1 MTRRLASLA
10 LGIALAALP
19 AAAQTQLSIDESIRI
34 ALAQNP
40 SQEAARQAVAAAA
53 AVIERARADRR
64 PAVDLVAAARSFE
77 TFAFLPEGLTPPG
90 GTSTI
95 GPTEDWGIAVEGRY
109 SLYDSGL
116 GRARVEAAEATHA
129 SKQHELAEARAD
141 LILAVHRAYRGVEAS
156 LAALEAA
163 KSRLARSADHV
174 RLAQSRLDA
183 GASPRADVTRARV
196 ENANAQA
203 ALAAAVAD
211 VRTATAALNVLLGIP
226 AEEPVAITT
235 PEAPPAGEDRDL
247 EGSIGAALES
257 RPEILAARERIAAR
271 EAEARLAATLSGV
284 KADARV
290 RYGVREDELFPSE
303 RDYSIG
309 ITVSKSLF
317 DGGREKADVARA
329 RAETGAEE
337 ARLAAL
343 ENEVRR
349 EIVEAHARLA
359 EARERAEAAS
369 TALAEARESV
379 RLMRSRYE
387 AGAEPIGELLDA
399 AADLD
404 AAEASSV
411 AAQMRVHVSI
421 AALAHARGDLVPQ
434 TAEVS
439 VNLRS
444 QN

>member
-1 MTRRLASLA
+1 MKRRLASLA

-19 AAAQTQLSIDESIRI
+19 AAGQTRLSIDESIRL
-34 ALAQNP
+34 ALVQNP
-40 SQEAARQAVAAAA
+40 SQEAARRAVAAAE

-64 PAVDLVAAARSFE
+64 PAVDLVASARSFE
-77 TFAFLPEGLTPPG
+77 TYAFLPEGLTPPG
-90 GTSTI
+90 GASTI
-95 GPTEDWGIAVEGRY
+95 GPTEDFGIAVEGRY
-109 SLYDSGL
+109 SLYDSGM

-141 LILAVHRAYRGVEAS
+141 LILAVHRAYRAVEAS
-156 LAALEAA
+156 LAAFEAA
-163 KSRLARSADHV
+163 KSRLERSADHV

-203 ALAAAVAD
+203 ALASAVAD

-226 AEEPVAITT
+226 AEEEIAIAT
-235 PEAPPAGEDRDL
+235 PDRPSSGEVRDL
-247 EGSIGAALES
+247 ESDVAAALAS
-257 RPEILAARERIAAR
+257 RPELAAARERVVAR
-271 EAEARLAATLSGV
+271 EAETRLAESMSCA

-290 RYGVREDELFPSE
+290 RYGAREDELFPSE
-303 RDYSIG
+303 QDYSIG

-317 DGGREKADVARA
+317 DGGRKKAEVAQA

-343 ENEVRR
+343 ENDVRR
-349 EIVEAHARLA
+349 EVVDAHARLA
-359 EARERAEAAS
+359 EARERADAAAM
-369 TALAEARESV
+369 ALAEARESV

-399 AADLD
+399 TADLD
-404 AAEASSV
+404 AAEAARV
-411 AAQMRVHVSI
+411 AARMNVHI
-421 AALAHARGDLVPQ
+421 ALATLAHARGEHQ
-434 TAEVS
+434 
-439 VNLRS
+439 
-444 QN
+444 